1 MKLSGRLLIP
11 LTIFGGAFYFL
22 FSVRHI
28 LLPFILAATLAYLL
42 KPLVDF
48 FVVHGL
54 RRSAVVIAIYGAMLV
69 GLAGGVY
76 LTAVVLTQ
84 EAAKAALKMPQY
96 VQKGQLYFQKLQLI
110 GRGESHQTLEKGH
123 PLIQQMAKHTDI
135 IGSALGK
142 AKSWPSKIVE
152 SMPSI
157 ASHLLPILELVFLV
171 PFICF
176 FLMMEG
182 PALIDKVFQWIPA
195 RYVEMSLNM
204 LVEVDYSLGN
214 YIRGLSL
221 EALVVGITAFAG
233 FWAIGLDYSFQ
244 IAIVVG
250 LANLIPYVG
259 PIVGALL
266 GGAVAVFQWGT
277 VAGVVKVLCVCG
289 AIRFIEDWFFQPLIL
304 KRAVHLHPVLI
315 VFSLMAGTTLWGF
328 WGLLFGVP
336 VACAVKVLLNVVV
349 QWYRS
354 EYGNKRHEA
363 PSAMSHIPLI

>member
-1 MKLSGRLLIP
+1 MRLSGRTLVP
-11 LTIFGGAFYFL
+11 LTLLAGSVYFL
-22 FSVRHI
+22 YAVRHV

-42 KPLVDF
+42 KPAVDF

-54 RRSAVVIAIYGAMLV
+54 RRSTVVIAIYGAMVVALS
-69 GLAGGVY
+69 GGVY
-76 LTAVVLTQ
+76 LTGVLLTQ
-84 EAAKAALKMPQY
+84 EAAKAALRMPQY
-96 VQKGQLYFQKLQLI
+96 VQKGQAYFAQ
-110 GRGESHQTLEKGH
+110 LEKIGQGQLSAGEKPH
-123 PLIQQMAKHTDI
+123 PILEHLGKHTDV
-135 IGSALGK
+135 IGSVLSK
-142 AKSWPSKIVE
+142 AKTWPSRIVD

-157 ASHLLPILELVFLV
+157 AGHLLPILELAFLV

-182 PALIDKVFQWIPA
+182 PALIDKIFQWIPA

-204 LVEVDYSLGN
+204 LVEVDYSMGN

-221 EALVVGITAFAG
+221 EALVVGITAFCG

-266 GGAVAVFQWGT
+266 GSAVAVFQWGT
-277 VAGVVKVLCVCG
+277 VLGVVKVLAVCG

-315 VFSLMAGTTLWGF
+315 VFSLMAGTKLWGF

-336 VACAVKVLLNVVV
+336 VACVAKVLLQVIV
-349 QWYRS
+349 QWYQS
-354 EYGNKRHEA
+354 EYGRKGHDVPAE
-363 PSAMSHIPLI
+363 MSHIPLI